1 MVYAAS
7 PMKIRKLLFAV
18 VVPVVAFSACDLI
31 NRTSNQVQAKKVIV
45 GTLLHT
51 PPIQIEP
58 EAVAGF
64 DASFPFLDAGFTFDG
79 GFPFDAGVFLNDGGA
94 AVTVPAQTI
103 VFAYFGTRNGE
114 GLSQEAPT
122 AIEGATMTL
131 TRKGSSALNL
141 KDSSQGSFGLT
152 SSEEPALTYEA
163 HASYLFTA
171 SAEGT
176 TFVGIVEDVPEEEK
190 VAAFRPG
197 GKSFISLAAGSEFQ
211 FARPDPPNGKERNLA
226 FVVVVP
232 ISREGQQGE
241 PTYTNVPSTPL
252 GYLKLAV
259 APSDWKTTTVTI
271 PGTAFPQKDTNY
283 LILLQSAKL
292 GRPDTDNLFIG
303 SAMIAGTADV
313 GVVKTH

>member
-1 MVYAAS
+1 MT
-7 PMKIRKLLFAV
+7 IRKLLFAV
-18 VVPVVAFSACDLI
+18 LLPLAAFSGCDLI
-31 NRTSNQVQAKKVIV
+31 NKTSNQVQAKKVIV

-51 PPIQIEP
+51 PPIVIGP
-58 EAVAGF
+58 DAVAGL
-64 DASFPFLDAGFTFDG
+64 DASIPFIDG
-79 GFPFDAGVFLNDGGA
+79 GIPFDAGVFLNDGGA
-94 AVTVPAQTI
+94 SVTVPEQTI

-114 GLSQEAPT
+114 GLQQEAPT

-131 TRKGSSALNL
+131 TKKGGTALKL
-141 KDSSQGSFGLT
+141 KDSSQGSFELT

-171 SAEGT
+171 VIDGT
-176 TFVGIVEDVPEEEK
+176 GFVGIVEDAPEEEK
-190 VAAFRPG
+190 VAAFRPN
-197 GKSFISLAAGSEFQ
+197 GKGFISLAAGSDFQ

-232 ISREGQQGE
+232 ISREGKQGE

-252 GYLKLAV
+252 NYLKLAV
-259 APSDWKTTTVTI
+259 APSDWKKTTVTI
-271 PGTAFPQKDTNY
+271 PGTAFPDKDANY

-303 SAMIAGTADV
+303 SALIAGTADV